1 MALSRSHRAADVAGI
16 GHDEDQGS
24 RTCELSEIAIFQ
36 SRFSRNFEVE
46 KRMKGTE
53 HEA

>member
-16 GHDEDQGS
+16 GQDEDCGS
-24 RTCELSEIAIFQ
+24 RTCELSETAIFQ
-36 SRFSRNFEVE
+36 SRFSRNFGVE
-46 KRMKGTE
+46 RRMKGTE